1 MSRNEGEEFFFY
13 MDRNPF
19 CGNCGHALSK
29 KSERSGMSVGKS
41 RVVDGYERSVEKLDA
56 RKEEEII
63 AQTRAYN
70 VMLLE
75 QNNLVPNDK
84 KC

>member
-1 MSRNEGEEFFFY
+1 MLY
-13 MDRNPF
+13 P
-19 CGNCGHALSK
+19 K
-29 KSERSGMSVGKS
+29 VGKIWNAGRQS

-56 RKEEEII
+56 RKEEEMI

-75 QNNLVPNDK
+75 HF
-84 KC
+84 